1 MFIPI
6 FISLLLFT
14 ILWIILA
21 PVILYADTIRGKY
34 YLTLPGIFLASV
46 IPGGSLF
53 RIRVWI
59 GFLPFR
65 LDPFRIRRKPGGK
78 SQEAESPTREAKKK
92 RGFGLKELNRG
103 TALAK
108 AIRIRRFY
116 LNIDTDDFLLNAQL
130 IPIFTALNNGNH
142 IRMTANF
149 QGEASLLMDVRTSLG
164 ALLLAYI
171 KTKFNN

>member
-1 MFIPI
+1 MFIYI

-14 ILWIILA
+14 ILWISLA
-21 PVILYADTIRGKY
+21 PIILHVDTISGRY
-34 YLTLPGIFLASV
+34 YVMLPGIVRASIV
-46 IPGGSLF
+46 PGGTLF
-53 RIRVWI
+53 RIRIWV

-65 LDPFRIRRKPGGK
+65 FDPFKSRKRKHK
-78 SQEAESPTREAKKK
+78 SRMEKKE
-92 RGFGLKELNRG
+92 RGFSLRGLKSG
-103 TALAK
+103 TAMVK
-108 AIRIRRFY
+108 AIRIKRFY

-130 IPIFTALNNGNH
+130 IPIFTAINQGRN

-171 KTKFNN
+171 KTKINN